1 MRTARFVMIVL
12 LIAAAAASAQDAT
25 GGQASASIDQDI
37 TLVGRDE
44 AELGLPGPWEPAPF
58 AFPILDLQRPATP
71 LAPPILPPSGDW
83 GDFAQQAGYTYVG
96 CAGAPAGA
104 PHPRNG
110 DSQCST

>member
-1 MRTARFVMIVL
+1 MIVL
-12 LIAAAAASAQDAT
+12 LITAAAAGNAQETVSAQEA
-25 GGQASASIDQDI
+25 ASPAPASIDQDI

-44 AELGLPGPWEPAPF
+44 AELALPGPWQPVPF
-58 AFPILDLQRPATP
+58 AFPMPDLQRLATP

-83 GDFAQQAGYTYVG
+83 RDFARQEGYTYIG

-104 PHPRNG
+104 SHPRNG

>member
-1 MRTARFVMIVL
+1 MIVL
-12 LIAAAAASAQDAT
+12 LIAAAEGSAQDA
-25 GGQASASIDQDI
+25 ASSGNTESPAASSIDQDI

-44 AELGLPGPWEPAPF
+44 AGLALPGPWEPAPF

-71 LAPPILPPSGDW
+71 LAPPILPASGDW
-83 GDFAQQAGYTYVG
+83 GDFARQAGYTYIG
-96 CAGAPAGA
+96 CTGAPAGA

>member
-1 MRTARFVMIVL
+1 MIVL

-58 AFPILDLQRPATP
+58 AFPILDQQRPATP

-110 DSQCST
+110 DSLCST